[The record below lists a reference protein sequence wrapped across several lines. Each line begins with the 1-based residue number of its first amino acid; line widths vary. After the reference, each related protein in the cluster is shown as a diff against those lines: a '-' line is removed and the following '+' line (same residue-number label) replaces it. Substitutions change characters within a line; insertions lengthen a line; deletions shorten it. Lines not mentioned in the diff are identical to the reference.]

1 MRSLDRHRYRPQ
13 VEALESWVPLS
24 GAGGAIHGALGVAA
38 LAPIAKSQAK
48 ALVLSGTLHGAYV
61 FNHLNPDTGGTY
73 QFGVEGNIT
82 PLGQTG
88 DSGRIQTTG
97 FIATGRATGTLTIAA
112 PKGSLKLQLTGP
124 VQGGFGALPSAL
136 SYTITSGTRSYRGAT
151 GSGSMV
157 VTLNSSVFSSGFG
170 LVSLR
175 FVPGTTTAST

>member
-24 GAGGAIHGALGVAA
+24 GAGGALHGAIGVAA
-38 LAPIAKSQAK
+38 VAPIAKRQVP
-48 ALVLSGTLHGAYV
+48 ALVLSGTLHGGYV

-73 QFGVEGNIT
+73 SFGVEGKIT

-97 FIATGRATGTLTIAA
+97 FIATGKATGTLTIAV
-112 PKGSLKLQLTGP
+112 PRGTLKLQLTGP
-124 VQGGFGALPSAL
+124 VQGGLAALPSTL
-136 SYTITSGTRSYRGAT
+136 SYTITSGTHSYRGAT
-151 GSGSMV
+151 GSGSIV
-157 VTLNSSVFSSGFG
+157 VTLNSSIFSSGFG

-175 FVPGTTTAST
+175 FAPATTTTST